1 MVEGTIVDIKQAK
14 GRPMLSW
21 VGKQP
26 LRNVISYP
34 SQLVETYVA
43 KQDYSS
49 DGVNWTD
56 WPEKFNRGGLLFHGD
71 NKDVLAHLLANGFR

>member
-43 KQDYSS
+43 KQDYS
-49 DGVNWTD
+49 
-56 WPEKFNRGGLLFHGD
+56 
-71 NKDVLAHLLANGFR
+71 